1 MKDIVYTLIT
11 GTHQLKFVMF
21 WKTILLMPLVL
32 YDETAKLYLIYLWK
46 RKKNQT
52 SKTVVQYEHKMGLA
66 IIHWKDKRDVFMIT
80 IYIPDSKTVVQRC
93 RVETTLTTVIH
104 TYNNMMGSVDQSNQ
118 TTTSHLTE
126 HKRIKKWYKR
136 HFMHC
141 ISISSFNTH
150 IIHKK
155 KGSKLDVLNFHTKL
169 VEQLGKKYGT
179 VVKSSVECR
188 AGRPSLE
195 GNPFH
200 LT

>member
-1 MKDIVYTLIT
+1 MD
-11 GTHQLKFVMF
+11 
-21 WKTILLMPLVL
+21 
-32 YDETAKLYLIYLWK
+32 
-46 RKKNQT
+46 
-52 SKTVVQYEHKMGLA
+52 LA
-66 IIHWKDKRDVFMIT
+66 ITHWKDKRDVFMIT

-104 TYNNMMGSVDQSNQ
+104 TYNNMMGSVDRSNR

-126 HKRIKKWYKR
+126 HKRIKKWYKK

-179 VVKSSVECR
+179 VVKSSVEGR

-200 LT
+200 LTERHFLILIPPNDKKDKPTRHFIVCHKPEKRKET